1 MKNGWDKFLKM
12 AGLVAPTIW
21 IIYQILYTSILSE
34 ALKYFVLTTLVF
46 IYIVVYIKVVLE
58 PRVSE
63 LEKRVV

>member
-1 MKNGWDKFLKM
+1 MKI